1 MKYSYNEISKSEIIE
16 KYEKKDNKL
25 VIHFLDGYEY
35 EIEYSKENEEKV
47 LYRMLN
53 QARDFV
59 LNNKEPDRYTFS
71 FYLAHVIVGTVYCK
85 LIESAHPDFTF
96 WEVVGTST
104 LYLAIYDTIKYSTYK
119 LKDRS
124 KRKYIDK
131 YKRFINI
138 YDDLIEYNNETN
150 ESLTIND
157 LDDLSLKEVK
167 VLERKIKN
175 RRETYCKQILE
186 NIDKCSNLSELFK
199 GIIYMNL
206 DIDMEELSSKL
217 NELPLSKVKTLDQRI
232 INNNSKERN
241 V

>member
-1 MKYSYNEISKSEIIE
+1 MITFWVAGPSS
-16 KYEKKDNKL
+16 
-25 VIHFLDGYEY
+25 
-35 EIEYSKENEEKV
+35 
-47 LYRMLN
+47 LY
-53 QARDFV
+53 
-59 LNNKEPDRYTFS
+59 
-71 FYLAHVIVGTVYCK
+71 
-85 LIESAHPDFTF
+85 FTF
-96 WEVVGTST
+96 WEVIGTST